1 MEMADRIKSRRLALG
16 YTQEELAEKVGL
28 QKSAIAKY
36 ENGRVENMKRS
47 MIEKMSQVLECSPAY
62 LMGWAG
68 AISDELKK
76 TADRTLLYIQVLE
89 SYGYKITL
97 REASVDIFE
106 KKSNTNFTVPRK
118 TFMSMIQRC
127 HQDITWNLEKFLS
140 EISTT
145 EEDPLIDAAHE
156 RTDIKVTDEMK
167 KYDDDIMDDE
177 NF

>member
-68 AISDELKK
+68 A
-76 TADRTLLYIQVLE
+76 
-89 SYGYKITL
+89 
-97 REASVDIFE
+97 
-106 KKSNTNFTVPRK
+106 
-118 TFMSMIQRC
+118 
-127 HQDITWNLEKFLS
+127 
-140 EISTT
+140 
-145 EEDPLIDAAHE
+145 
-156 RTDIKVTDEMK
+156 
-167 KYDDDIMDDE
+167 
-177 NF
+177 